1 MIVENPPV
9 QFRLHPSTYL
19 LVGQCG
25 LAILAT
31 VILVGLPLLW
41 WVRLVS
47 IGLTMLLGLGYL
59 KAWRSRGIEILW
71 WKPAADLWI
80 LSAGQ
85 TRVQLCLQDSQFVTA
100 SLVILYFKTAAGK
113 PGLRVVP
120 RDALSA
126 SEHRLLRQLLM
137 AR

>member
-1 MIVENPPV
+1 VIVENPPV
-9 QFRLHPSTYL
+9 QFRLHPSKYL

-25 LAILAT
+25 LVILAA
-31 VILVGLPLLW
+31 VILVGLPLLG

-47 IGLTMLLGLGYL
+47 IGLTILLGLGYL
-59 KAWRSRGIEILW
+59 KAWRSRGIEILR
-71 WKPAADLWI
+71 WKPAADLWS

-85 TRVQLCLQDSQFVTA
+85 TRVELRLQTGQFVTA
-100 SLVILYFKTAAGK
+100 FLVILYFKSSVGK
-113 PGLRVVP
+113 PVLRVVP

>member
-41 WVRLVS
+41 WVRLVT
-47 IGLTMLLGLGYL
+47 IGITMLLGLGYV
-59 KAWRSRGIEILW
+59 KAWRFRRLEILR

-80 LSAGQ
+80 LSTGQ
-85 TRVQLCLQDSQFVTA
+85 IRVELSLQTGQFVMA
-100 SLVILYFKTAAGK
+100 FLVIVYFKTSTGN
-113 PGLRVVP
+113 PVLRVAP

-126 SEHRLLRQLLM
+126 SEHRMLR
-137 AR
+137 

>member
-9 QFRLHPSTYL
+9 QFRLHPSKYL

-25 LAILAT
+25 LIILPPMM
-31 VILVGLPLLW
+31 LVGLPLLW
-41 WVRLVS
+41 WVRLVT
-47 IGLTMLLGLGYL
+47 IAITMLLGLVYV
-59 KAWRSRGIEILW
+59 KAWRFRRLEILR

-80 LSAGQ
+80 LSTGQ
-85 TRVQLCLQDSQFVTA
+85 ARIERSLQTGQFVTA
-100 SLVILYFKTAAGK
+100 FLVILHFKTSTGK
-113 PGLRVVP
+113 PMLRVVP

-126 SEHRLLRQLLM
+126 SGHRLLCQLLM

>member
-9 QFRLHPSTYL
+9 QFRLHPSNYL

-41 WVRLVS
+41 WVRLAS
-47 IGLTMLLGLGYL
+47 IGLTMMLGLGYL
-59 KAWRSRGIEILW
+59 KAWRSRGIEILI
-71 WKPAADLWI
+71 WKPGADHWI
-80 LSAGQ
+80 VIAGQ
-85 TRVQLCLQDSQFVTA
+85 TRVELRLQAGQFVTA
-100 SLVILYFKTAAGK
+100 FLVILYFKTSAGK
-113 PGLRVVP
+113 PVLRVVP

-126 SEHRLLRQLLM
+126 SEHRLLRQLIM